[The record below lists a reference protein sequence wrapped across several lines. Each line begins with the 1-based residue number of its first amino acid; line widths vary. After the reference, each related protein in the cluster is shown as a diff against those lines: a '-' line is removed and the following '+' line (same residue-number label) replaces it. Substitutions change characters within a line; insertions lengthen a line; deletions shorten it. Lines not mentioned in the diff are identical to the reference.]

1 LRVIWSR
8 PALGDL
14 VRLHA
19 FLAESHPPAAAKL
32 VQAIT
37 VAVGRLAQQPRL
49 GVRLEGFEPHEVR
62 RIIVGRY
69 ELRYALACRKRAD
82 PGGICGLS
90 PLPFQGF

>member
-1 LRVIWSR
+1 MRVIWSR

-19 FLAESHPPAAAKL
+19 FLAESQPPAAAKL

-49 GVRLEGFEPHEVR
+49 GVRLEGFEPHAVR
-62 RIIVGRY
+62 RIIVGCY
-69 ELRYALACRKRAD
+69 ELRYRLTDGQLQVLRLWHTVD
-82 PGGICGLS
+82 PRIG
-90 PLPFQGF
+90 

>member
-1 LRVIWSR
+1 VIWSR

-19 FLAESHPPAAAKL
+19 FLTESHPPAAAKL

-49 GVRLEGFEPHEVR
+49 GVRLEGFEPHAVR

-69 ELRYALACRKRAD
+69 ELRYRLTDGQLQVLRLWHTVD
-82 PGGICGLS
+82 PRIG
-90 PLPFQGF
+90 

>member
-1 LRVIWSR
+1 MRVIWSR

-69 ELRYALACRKRAD
+69 ELRYALANGQLQVLRLWHTVD
-82 PGGICGLS
+82 PRIG
-90 PLPFQGF
+90 